1 MLESK
6 SNFHQKIDSRQVNF
20 PSDERDVTFRIRPI
34 VALSALLCTRK
45 RRFHSSKKRISLWVA
60 FSRRQFFAPLNRDD
74 LQDLLSSSVSRWRR
88 SNRIYARVTSRPLF
102 CLYSTFVYTFMV
114 APQRR
119 QSVGVAF
126 LSRIILKSPSS
137 IDPQPCRLL
146 SCPSLGSSFF
156 PFLVPSLSL
165 SLSLSLP
172 LALQASDTERERW
185 NPQIGKWERPHL
197 RECEEGGGRRSVSH
211 ICESRSRR
219 SMEYREI
226 ITSRQLTDLKY

>member
-165 SLSLSLP
+165 FLSPSLSRLRIQSESVGIRKSENGNVRICVN
-172 LALQASDTERERW
+172 AKREGEEEC
-185 NPQIGKWERPHL
+185 IAHL
-197 RECEEGGGRRSVSH
+197 RVS
-211 ICESRSRR
+211 ESQEHGVS
-219 SMEYREI
+219 
-226 ITSRQLTDLKY
+226 